1 MATRPRVS
9 SPNSYY
15 HVTLR
20 GNRKENIFREE
31 KDYWILLKI
40 IMDTIKYYKNQFYI
54 NCFCFMTN
62 HIHLLLYMKEANIS
76 LIMNRINSMY
86 TRYFNKKYD
95 LNGHLFEG
103 RFNWEIISNDSYLL
117 EVSRYIHLNP
127 VRANIVSRPE
137 DYNFSSYKM
146 YIGYDKERFIKTED
160 ILEYF
165 VNTKCKREFYK
176 DFVESS
182 IVPSLGNSING
193 ELMIIKNEV

>member
-20 GNRKENIFREE
+20 GNRRETIFREDM
-31 KDYWILLKI
+31 DYWILLKI
-40 IMDTIKYYKNQFYI
+40 IMDTIKQYKNQFYI

-62 HIHLLLYMKEANIS
+62 HIHLLLYIKEENIS

-86 TRYFNKKYD
+86 TRYFNKKYG

-103 RFNWEIISNDSYLL
+103 RFNSEIISNDSYLL

-160 ILEYF
+160 ILRYF
-165 VNTKCKREFYK
+165 INTKCKREFYK

-182 IVPSLGNSING
+182 IFSPLGNSLING
-193 ELMIIKNEV
+193 ELTMDN

>member
-20 GNRKENIFREE
+20 GNRKEAIFREE
-31 KDYWILLKI
+31 MDYWILLKI
-40 IMDTIKYYKNQFYI
+40 IMDTIKHYKNQFYI

-62 HIHLLLYMKEANIS
+62 HIHLLLYIKEENIS
-76 LIMNRINSMY
+76 LIMNRINNMY

-103 RFNWEIISNDSYLL
+103 RFNSEIISNDSYLL

-146 YIGYDKERFIKTED
+146 YIGHDKERFIKAED
-160 ILEYF
+160 ILGYF

-182 IVPSLGNSING
+182 IVPPLGNSS
-193 ELMIIKNEV
+193 EAL